1 MRSPVKA
8 LSTLLVCSVWMISLS
23 VALPKPTEVSQEELI
38 ATPTPTHTPP
48 SARHLQ
54 QTGLATAVGV
64 QEGRG
69 GRSIISDVFDS
80 LPIFPMKVPDLF
92 TGVFGL
98 VHQYFAPAN
107 GRSAGVR
114 RRRKKK
120 MPVILTT
127 TEEPRREMTQD
138 DYQTLFQQFLRKKDE
153 WDLLLHDKKKKK
165 KKGKKKYD
173 IILGKI
179 VGHLAMAESEC

>member
-23 VALPKPTEVSQEELI
+23 SALPRPTRVSSEEDLI
-38 ATPTPTHTPP
+38 ITPTPTHTPP
-48 SARHLQ
+48 SARPLQ
-54 QTGLATAVGV
+54 QTGLAVVGV

-98 VHQYFAPAN
+98 VNQYFAPTN

-120 MPVILTT
+120 MPVLTT
-127 TEEPRREMTQD
+127 TEEPRRQMTHD
-138 DYQTLFQQFLRKKDE
+138 EYHSLFQQFLRKKDE
-153 WDLLLHDKKKKK
+153 WDLLLHNKKKK

-173 IILGKI
+173 DILGKI
-179 VGHLAMAESEC
+179 VGHLAMAELEC